1 MATIPSEQGSSPDWD
16 ALFAVAQSQM
26 GYFTTKQAG
35 AAGYSPQLL
44 HKYLENGKV
53 SRVRRG
59 IYRLVHFPAS
69 EHEDLVM
76 LWLWAEHAGVF
87 SHETALALHDLSDAL
102 PSRVHMTVPALWR
115 RRRLRVPDG
124 LVLHFADLGDIDR
137 ASFSAVPV
145 TTPERTL
152 RDCIETDVSPDLIR
166 QGVRQARQR
175 GLISRR
181 DEAELSSALV
191 RTESTR

>member
-1 MATIPSEQGSSPDWD
+1 MTTASPRQGSSPDWD

-26 GYFTTKQAG
+26 GYFTTQQA
-35 AAGYSPQLL
+35 AMAGYSPQLL

-76 LWLWAEHAGVF
+76 LWLWAEQVAVF

-102 PSRVHMTVPALWR
+102 PSRAHMTVPATWR

-124 LVLHFADLGDIDR
+124 VILHFADLRDVDR
-137 ASFSAVPV
+137 ESFSAVPV
-145 TTPERTL
+145 TAARRTL
-152 RDCIETDVSPDLIR
+152 RDCIEAGVSPDLVH
-166 QGVRQARQR
+166 QGIRQARQR

>member
-1 MATIPSEQGSSPDWD
+1 MVPSKQRSSPDWD
-16 ALFAVAQSQM
+16 ALFAVAGSQM
-26 GYFTTKQAG
+26 GYFTTQQA
-35 AAGYSPQLL
+35 ATAGYSPQLL

-69 EHEDLVM
+69 EHEELVM
-76 LWLWAEHAGVF
+76 LWLWAGRVGVF

-102 PSRVHMTVPALWR
+102 PSRVDMTVPQSWR

-124 LVLHFADLGDIDR
+124 LELHFADLGGTDR

-145 TTPERTL
+145 TTPASTL
-152 RDCIETDVSPDLIR
+152 RDCIEADVSADLVR

-181 DEAELSSALV
+181 DAGELNSALA
-191 RTESTR
+191 RTESTP

>member
-1 MATIPSEQGSSPDWD
+1 MGTASSTQENSPHWD
-16 ALFAVAQSQM
+16 DLFAIAQSQM
-26 GYFTTKQAG
+26 GYFTTKQAA

-53 SRVRRG
+53 TRVRRS

-76 LWLWAEHAGVF
+76 LWLWTEQVGVF

-102 PSRVHMTVPALWR
+102 PSRVHMTVPAIWR

-124 LVLHFADLGDIDR
+124 LVLHFADLRAIDR

-145 TTPERTL
+145 TTPGRTL
-152 RDCIETDVSPDLIR
+152 RDCIDADVSPDLVR
-166 QGVRQARQR
+166 QGVLQARQR
-175 GLISRR
+175 GLISRV
-181 DEAELSSALV
+181 DEAELGSALE